1 VELEVRPLFAL
12 RGMHELM
19 YQWNAP
25 LNPEALSDRHHHIKA
40 THATPEVFFAHDGKF
55 TGEGYWY
62 LNTIYRREQ
71 ERGYSGLEDLWSPGV
86 VRFTLLPGQTVYF
99 ACSTDPIDLPRV
111 RESAKQQ
118 FANAGAPAL
127 DGEKPDASLAALS

>member
-1 VELEVRPLFAL
+1 
-12 RGMHELM
+12 M

-25 LNPEALSDRHHHIKA
+25 LAPEQLAPGHHHIKA

-55 TGEGYWY
+55 AGEGYWY

-86 VRFTLLPGQTVYF
+86 VRFTIAPGQTVNF
-99 ACSTDPIDLPRV
+99 VCSTDPIDLEETLATATR
-111 RESAKQQ
+111 Q
-118 FANAGAPAL
+118 FAAVTPAITEEPADPAL
-127 DGEKPDASLAALS
+127 EALCAAA

>member
-1 VELEVRPLFAL
+1 
-12 RGMHELM
+12 M

-25 LNPEALSDRHHHIKA
+25 LAPEQLAPGHHHIKA

-55 TGEGYWY
+55 AGEGYWY

-86 VRFTLLPGQTVYF
+86 VRFSLAPGQTAHF
-99 ACSTDPIDLPRV
+99 ACSTDPIELERV
-111 RESAKQQ
+111 IAEGQRQYAPP
-118 FANAGAPAL
+118 AAPAVG
-127 DGEKPDASLAALS
+127 DERPDEALVVL